1 MKKQEKVDLVGELTD
16 RFKRAKVALL
26 SEYKGMTAAESTEL
40 RRRLRAVNG
49 ELKVAKNTLVKL
61 AVQDTDYAGLEAQLV
76 GPVGL
81 VLGFEDP
88 VALAKAL
95 TTYKEAGDKLKVRA
109 GVLDGKPLTKEE
121 IEALASMPP
130 KEVVLG
136 QLLGLLQAPASQLVR
151 LFNEPGSML
160 ARAIDAIGKKNG
172 GGEAPSE
179 NAAAEAA
186 PESATEMPAAE
197 SGKPAE

>member
-95 TTYKEAGDKLKVRA
+95 TTYKEAGDKLK
-109 GVLDGKPLTKEE
+109 
-121 IEALASMPP
+121 
-130 KEVVLG
+130 
-136 QLLGLLQAPASQLVR
+136 
-151 LFNEPGSML
+151 
-160 ARAIDAIGKKNG
+160 
-172 GGEAPSE
+172 
-179 NAAAEAA
+179 
-186 PESATEMPAAE
+186 
-197 SGKPAE
+197 